1 MQLFGGKKGGKHT
14 DSSRNN
20 SSKNNAAAHPKD
32 TTIMITMQRAS
43 RARILRSR
51 PIRLRAGKN
60 RKRRA
65 RPERSYS

>member
-14 DSSRNN
+14 D

-51 PIRLRAGKN
+51 PIRLRAERS

-65 RPERSYS
+65 KQER